1 MQHAKHRRAL
11 TRMVTAK
18 AFEQEEV
25 TREVETLAAL
35 ARRPFVIVAPDTP
48 IGDVRR
54 HFIELRVPAILVV
67 DRDDNLVGI
76 VTRTDVLR
84 SRGDARACDSM
95 SGAVFVLPVYA
106 TVERAAAL
114 MAYEGVGQIVVTDDG
129 ALVGVVSALDLVR
142 HYAVEAGYLVAD

>member
-1 MQHAKHRRAL
+1 MA
-11 TRMVTAK
+11 TAK

-25 TREVETLAAL
+25 TKEIETLAAL
-35 ARRPFVIVAPDTP
+35 AKKPFVIVAPGTP
-48 IGDVRR
+48 IADVRR

-67 DRDDNLVGI
+67 DNDDNLVGI
-76 VTRTDVLR
+76 ITRTDVLR
-84 SRGDARACDSM
+84 SHGNARVCDVM
-95 SGAVFVLPVYA
+95 SAAVFVLPVYA

>member
-1 MQHAKHRRAL
+1 
-11 TRMVTAK
+11 MVTAK
-18 AFEQEEV
+18 AFDLDRDEV
-25 TREVETLAAL
+25 TKEIETLAAL
-35 ARRPFVIVAPDTP
+35 ARRPFVIVAPETP
-48 IGDVRR
+48 ITDVRR

-67 DRDDNLVGI
+67 DEGDNLAGI

-84 SRGDARACDSM
+84 SHGDARARDAM
-95 SGAVFVLPVYA
+95 SAAVFVLPIYA
-106 TVERAAAL
+106 SVERAAAL